1 MELTGKLTALIIAAT
16 MTATALQARGEDQ
29 NETRKLAICMDGA
42 AGQEPSMARLT
53 VSQMFAGIGVAID
66 WHTHMAGC
74 PAGALKISLSNKTPE
89 TLQPGAL
96 AYALPYEGTH
106 IVVFYDRIQRM
117 GGLRSAPRVMAHVM
131 AHEITHI
138 LEGIVRHSASGVMK
152 ARWSDDELRAMAR
165 KPLAFAAEDV
175 DLIYRGLAY
184 RATHP
189 VDAVAAGANPPAP
202 K

>member
-1 MELTGKLTALIIAAT
+1 MELTGKLTALMIAAT
-16 MTATALQARGEDQ
+16 MTATALRARAAQ
-29 NETRKLAICMDGA
+29 NETRKLAICMDGVP
-42 AGQEPSMARLT
+42 GPEPTVARMT

-66 WHTHMAGC
+66 WHAQMAGC
-74 PAGALKISLSNKTPE
+74 PADTLKISLSNKTPE
-89 TLQPGAL
+89 TLRPGAL
-96 AYALPYEGTH
+96 AYTLPYEGTH

-117 GGLRSAPRVMAHVM
+117 GSLRSAPRVMAHVI

-138 LEGIVRHSASGVMK
+138 LEGIVRHSESGVMK
-152 ARWSDDELRAMAR
+152 ARWSDDDLRAMAR

-175 DLIYRGLAY
+175 ELIYMGLAY

-189 VDAVAAGANPPAP
+189 VANPPAP

>member
-1 MELTGKLTALIIAAT
+1 MELTGKPTALIMAAI
-16 MTATALQARGEDQ
+16 MTAAALQARGADQ
-29 NETRKLAICMDGA
+29 NETRKLAVCMDGA
-42 AGQEPSMARLT
+42 PGPEPTVARMT

-66 WHTHMAGC
+66 WHTQMADC
-74 PAGALKISLSNKTPE
+74 PADALKISLSNKTPE
-89 TLQPGAL
+89 TLRPGAL

-117 GGLRSAPRVMAHVM
+117 GSLRSAPRVMAHVM

-138 LEGIVRHSASGVMK
+138 LEGIVRHSESGVMK

-165 KPLAFAAEDV
+165 KPLAFASEDV

-184 RATHP
+184 RNAS
-189 VDAVAAGANPPAP
+189 GR
-202 K
+202 